1 MRNPTSGRGAGTG
14 GGARRLVAL
23 AALAA
28 LPACY
33 SYREV
38 PEAALAPGSQV
49 RAQLAP
55 AAVVRL
61 GSQLARPDTLLEGV
75 FLARTAQ
82 GLEIDAYGM
91 NWPPGTVAPPLRQ
104 RLVLAPT
111 DVTRLEVRRLDRG
124 TTAAAAVAGA
134 AVAALI
140 VARLFGIAG
149 GGEGDDGGGGPDNS
163 RAPVAGSLRP

>member
-1 MRNPTSGRGAGTG
+1 MSERGHGAGMG
-14 GGARRLVAL
+14 GVRRLAVL
-23 AALAA
+23 AVLAA

-38 PEAALAPGSQV
+38 PDAALAPGSQV
-49 RAQLAP
+49 RAHLAP

-75 FLARTAQ
+75 FLARTAE

-91 NWPPGTVAPPLRQ
+91 SWPPGTVAPPLRQ
-104 RLVLAPT
+104 RLVLAPA

-124 TTAAAAVAGA
+124 TTAAAAVGGA

-149 GGEGDDGGGGPDNS
+149 GGGEGEDGGGGPDNS
-163 RAPVAGSLRP
+163 RAPAVGSLRP